1 MGITPGTAFG
11 TRRRKEEAKAKQ
23 EAKAKEVVKEKVEAK
38 DKEVAKEKVEEK
50 DTKALVTV
58 ARR

>member
-1 MGITPGTAFG
+1 MPKSADATNNQLLQ
-11 TRRRKEEAKAKQ
+11 EAKAKQ
-23 EAKAKEVVKEKVEAK
+23 ETKAKEVVKEKVEAK

-50 DTKALVTV
+50 DTKALVTI